1 MKQVRVIRNRD
12 GHGCS
17 LCTRVHKKKEKR
29 NRDGNV
35 VTSYR
40 CGTKMGGVL

>member
-1 MKQVRVIRNRD
+1 MKQVRVISDSD

-17 LCTRVHKKKEKR
+17 LRTLKKR